1 MSVQYQ
7 VSMCKPTSWYKVS
20 GYITTL
26 IKSIKWKDNTAT
38 IILLIMSEE
47 LLIVEQ
53 VSIIYYNVYIILN
66 CIHSHY
72 IKYVYACV

>member
-1 MSVQYQ
+1 MS
-7 VSMCKPTSWYKVS
+7 
-20 GYITTL
+20 
-26 IKSIKWKDNTAT
+26 D
-38 IILLIMSEE
+38 E

-66 CIHSHY
+66 CIHDHY